1 MKTLI
6 KEVLSESYFFPIILF
21 FFFTTKIC
29 FQMFSLTVLHK
40 PNEGPFSSLQRFR
53 VTHVNIIL
61 PTVFIYS
68 G

>member
-6 KEVLSESYFFPIILF
+6 KEVLSESYFFPIIY
-21 FFFTTKIC
+21 FFTTKIC
-29 FQMFSLTVLHK
+29 FQMVSLTVLHK